1 MSKLGILIK
10 IAKKK
15 YLTDKDL
22 EQSSKPDFIL
32 RNALISRIN
41 HKPKKLTTKE
51 KELASKLKLTDTQ
64 FDDLL
69 SRITTSRA
77 LSETTGMLIGGEVGS
92 MAGAAIG
99 SSLGSITVGPIGFP
113 IGATIGSGVGGLLGG
128 SGGSNAIKEVR
139 NIYAQKHLDLL
150 NPPSG
155 FQDKKLRGI
164 KNNK

>member
-1 MSKLGILIK
+1 MKIFSIIK

-15 YLTDKDL
+15 FLTDKDL
-22 EQSSKPDFIL
+22 GQSSKPDFIL

-41 HKPKKLTTKE
+41 HKPKKLTPKE

-69 SRITTSRA
+69 SRITTSKA

-92 MAGAAIG
+92 IAGGAIG
-99 SSLGSITVGPIGFP
+99 SSLGTLSVGPIGFP
-113 IGATIGSGVGGLLGG
+113 IGASIGSGIGGFLGG
-128 SGGSNAIKEVR
+128 SGGANAIKEVR